1 MRRKYVAGN
10 WKMNLTLAEARAL
23 IDGLKAKLPA
33 NPAVDIGVFP
43 PFPLLFP
50 IAKALDG
57 TPIKFG
63 AQNCYFE
70 SKGAFTGE
78 VSPQQVKD
86 TGATAVLIGHSERRH
101 IFKEDN
107 ALLKKK
113 VVAALGAGL
122 EVIYCI
128 GELLEERDAGRM
140 EAVLDAQLT
149 EVLGG
154 DVSLDRIVIAYEPV
168 WAIGTG
174 RTATPAQAQEAHAF
188 TRQKIAKL
196 YNSGA
201 ADTIRIQYGGSVK
214 ADNARELMS
223 QPDVDGVLVGGASL
237 KAEEFLGIINGAL
250 AAK

>member
-1 MRRKYVAGN
+1 MRQKYVAGN
-10 WKMNLTLAEARAL
+10 WKMNLTLAEGRNLIEGIRA
-23 IDGLKAKLPA
+23 KTTA
-33 NPAVDIGVFP
+33 NPPVQIGVFP

-50 IAKALDG
+50 MVEAAKGA
-57 TPIKFG
+57 PILVG

-70 SKGAFTGE
+70 PKGAFTGE
-78 VSPQQVKD
+78 VSVSQIKD
-86 TGATAVLIGHSERRH
+86 TGAKAVLIGHSERRH

-113 VVAALGAGL
+113 VVAALAGGL
-122 EVIYCI
+122 DVVYCV
-128 GELLEERDAGRM
+128 GELLAERDGGRM

-154 DVSLDRIVIAYEPV
+154 EISLDRVVVAYEPV

-174 RTATPAQAQEAHAF
+174 RTATPQQAQEAHAF
-188 TRQKIAKL
+188 IRQRIAKL
-196 YNSGA
+196 YNGPV
-201 ADTIRIQYGGSVK
+201 ADALRIQYGGSVK

-237 KAEEFLGIINGAL
+237 KADEFVGIIDGAI